1 MPYFS
6 TYLGH
11 ISREE
16 TRCHISIRQMRD
28 RMKKIRNPALFVPE
42 PQCMRSSLLPFDDFC
57 QCSWLIVHPR
67 HHTADVDELPADMMS
82 FRAGIANLFAP
93 SKKESIFTGIMNMPM
108 KHIAVFII
116 ISPMKRD
123 EVMAH
128 NYMLAA
134 VGEAVFKIF
143 CKCAKRGTQRIS
155 RARGLRLRAC
165 ANAATA
171 SAAWPWQVA
180 GEMLKYTYYHL
191 YLEGDFSWKLA
202 L

>member
-57 QCSWLIVHPR
+57 QCSWLIVHP
-67 HHTADVDELPADMMS
+67 
-82 FRAGIANLFAP
+82 
-93 SKKESIFTGIMNMPM
+93 SIFTGIMNMPM

-134 VGEAVFKIF
+134 VGDFLYRCDILKIPFGGLTEFSGIMIAANQNFSAVEPFK
-143 CKCAKRGTQRIS
+143 KG
-155 RARGLRLRAC
+155 
-165 ANAATA
+165 
-171 SAAWPWQVA
+171 WP
-180 GEMLKYTYYHL
+180 L
-191 YLEGDFSWKLA
+191 
-202 L
+202 

>member
-134 VGEAVFKIF
+134 VGDFLYRCDILKIPF
-143 CKCAKRGTQRIS
+143 GGLTEFSGIMLPRIRTFPPLSLS
-155 RARGLRLRAC
+155 RK
-165 ANAATA
+165 
-171 SAAWPWQVA
+171 A
-180 GEMLKYTYYHL
+180 GHC
-191 YLEGDFSWKLA
+191 DSFA
-202 L
+202 

>member
-116 ISPMKRD
+116 ISPILSCSSPVSRTSQSKCL
-123 EVMAH
+123 
-128 NYMLAA
+128 MLAL
-134 VGEAVFKIF
+134 FLFWIRPLMWLWIKL
-143 CKCAKRGTQRIS
+143 KRMCRVLKTVRV
-155 RARGLRLRAC
+155 RE
-165 ANAATA
+165 T
-171 SAAWPWQVA
+171 SAENQ
-180 GEMLKYTYYHL
+180 
-191 YLEGDFSWKLA
+191 
-202 L
+202 

>member
-116 ISPMKRD
+116 ISPM
-123 EVMAH
+123 
-128 NYMLAA
+128 
-134 VGEAVFKIF
+134 
-143 CKCAKRGTQRIS
+143 
-155 RARGLRLRAC
+155 
-165 ANAATA
+165 
-171 SAAWPWQVA
+171 
-180 GEMLKYTYYHL
+180 
-191 YLEGDFSWKLA
+191 
-202 L
+202 

>member
-1 MPYFS
+1 MRSRRGRSDFKDDWLTTPILEGCS
-6 TYLGH
+6 CH
-11 ISREE
+11 ISAHIWDTSAGEE

-134 VGEAVFKIF
+134 VGDFLYRCDILKIPFGGLTEFSGIMIAANQNFSAVEPFK
-143 CKCAKRGTQRIS
+143 KG
-155 RARGLRLRAC
+155 
-165 ANAATA
+165 
-171 SAAWPWQVA
+171 WP
-180 GEMLKYTYYHL
+180 L
-191 YLEGDFSWKLA
+191 
-202 L
+202 

>member
-134 VGEAVFKIF
+134 VGDFLYRCDIIKIPFGGLTEISWFMIAANHNFSAVEPFK
-143 CKCAKRGTQRIS
+143 KG
-155 RARGLRLRAC
+155 
-165 ANAATA
+165 
-171 SAAWPWQVA
+171 WP
-180 GEMLKYTYYHL
+180 L
-191 YLEGDFSWKLA
+191 
-202 L
+202 

>member
-123 EVMAH
+123 EVMA
-128 NYMLAA
+128 
-134 VGEAVFKIF
+134 
-143 CKCAKRGTQRIS
+143 
-155 RARGLRLRAC
+155 RLKSEGVSCSILHCR
-165 ANAATA
+165 NDIYTGFIR
-171 SAAWPWQVA
+171 VV
-180 GEMLKYTYYHL
+180 KYLTKNNVRYCV
-191 YLEGDFSWKLA
+191 KVPKTV
-202 L
+202 